1 MADEQDIPAPEVQD
15 EPQVPVD
22 TPTPQR
28 KMYDMLIKGQLYSKS
43 YDDFQKQY
51 SKPEDIDKL
60 YNGLNSAQLYSKSK
74 EDFYK
79 QYFPTPAPQADP
91 IHDLRK
97 LNQQANQPIRQEVS
111 TIDPMSGGTSVSDNQ
126 EDVDRN
132 KVFQQKYEQGINNL
146 AAKWGTDS
154 KATKQ
159 VFSDFAD
166 ETREDKLKGYVD
178 LAKNNPV
185 YYNRLKDANDIRTT
199 IAKAGPEGVHDANI
213 FNDLQQ
219 SSSYDEL
226 QHNIAIQQEILTK
239 YGLGQQYFEKLK
251 NTQSPLINTVD
262 PGLNMQYWNSDDH
275 KLGLSIHQYA
285 GLQTEKMFNPGKYQ
299 EDLSII
305 RENKGLD
312 EGGNLRPEGQG
323 KRGYEYDRGVE
334 NVLFNLERQGRQNDY
349 KFISQRRSEL
359 KDEPKEL
366 QQKYQDYIN
375 STSDPM
381 LIKHFQ
387 EEYNSNPIIQE
398 ARRIDDAQ
406 QALEYSNSEDERRFP
421 LNYSDQA
428 TRLVKDAMDGT
439 SGIIVDSGKW
449 IGNVI
454 TGAGESG
461 DNTIRFIKN
470 SIINL
475 LGSQD
480 AKAIQHAKDIGH
492 QSLTELSTYKPKSY
506 TGTESS
512 LIIPDELT
520 KEVKGIFDDNNLSSS
535 EKEKK
540 AFSLIQ
546 ANSDLIKINPK
557 AGQQNLTGKSMAF
570 TAANTIG
577 QILGI
582 ADQSMLMGGLLGDA
596 AKAKQMANTLIPMYA
611 STQNQLYEQA
621 LTRGDEKPL
630 LKSSLDAAIISLASL
645 INPDIKIVKGMV
657 GAETGMGKLIAGVDE
672 SAWNK
677 VLSEN
682 RPLVDRMIAG
692 TKATARQLGL
702 ANLQYGLIV
711 PTAQYLIHKNVLNE
725 DPNLGDMLKDGIIQT
740 NITMAIPALSHG
752 IWGAVKATNVNPM
765 QKYSIMEAGLH
776 PRENI
781 DLIDGQIER
790 GQITPDKGAQIKET
804 IKQTGEILKN
814 TEFVKT
820 DGTPMNEQEV
830 ADVTYNMLRKK
841 ALEGKLRNAPDPQK
855 PLIENQIHEVDKD
868 ISDLH
873 TSDEQKYKTE
883 LNTLLSDNLER
894 IKRNMPA
901 FEGPIKDAIAE
912 NRPEEVMQMIADQ
925 ATETTKVDG
934 KEVSSRTATEEI
946 FGKELVDKAIELQK
960 KKPKVE
966 ATETNASA
974 EHTESYAGVKN
985 IKLKDNAIQE
995 PSTSGIL
1002 QHPQE
1007 GNGGEGSGRER
1018 MESGEQGATPSGE
1031 SGQQGSQAEGGGDNG
1046 PQKEVDPNALPFG
1059 QSESIGIAHEYQ
1071 RERAYDLGV
1080 TQPERGE
1087 GITLEQSIQRGR
1099 DLIREGV
1106 DPEKTFSDFQKDKR
1120 ISWEDMSVVRAR
1132 NEQLA
1137 RATNAARD
1145 QFGENS
1151 PEARTADKIERDWY
1165 NKVVKPMQTE
1175 WSKIGITQQGKT
1187 DIDAGTVSGLRRAYM
1202 DVSGKD
1208 FTPEQEKKAKMSADE
1223 VQRWE
1228 EKEKSLNDKIEKLIS
1243 ENKDL
1248 KSDKNIKESAKDLAA
1263 KIRKGK
1269 LSRPDSFSA
1278 ATPASLVWDA
1288 AVEIVASTVEAG
1300 GTIAQAI
1307 SDGLSSVKGSDWYK
1321 GLTDEQKN
1329 NAESQFEEYHNR
1341 IDGPEKD
1348 LAEKYVDKKGNKF
1361 TPEEGK
1367 EIWSYIKEKYL
1378 DKGIELPDAIKGIS
1392 TDLGLTAE
1400 QIINAMA
1407 TPKAGKEVTNEMF
1420 RIQYNRRKAINSAR
1434 NFVGNADKSGLLKA
1448 INKVPSF
1455 FFNLK
1460 TWGHGTVGNITHAGP
1475 NIFRPSTWEA
1485 YWPNVAKSFQL
1496 AYGTTGNYE
1505 KEVTILKSRPNFSE
1519 WLQAGLAADPN
1530 KAYDEYQL
1538 MGKPEN
1544 KTAVGKTV
1552 QWLNETGTR
1561 GFAGLNFMRYDM
1573 AEMLYNKASDAAKAD
1588 PDFRATVAEL
1598 VNHATGHSEVKVP
1611 KAIKVITF
1619 APGLEISRWQRM
1631 ITDPAHAIKTFANW
1645 KSSSPAEQ
1653 AAAKIV
1659 AQGAGEKL
1667 AVYGTLLAAN
1677 AGLLAAMNSRQ
1688 QLNLTDPSKSDWLRF
1703 KFANRTL
1710 DVSGN
1715 IVSPFRVLSVLLTS
1729 AKDATV
1735 GSKKDVKSK
1744 PGDRDAQK
1752 LTQEAR
1758 YKLSPIAGTATDL
1771 GTGTD
1776 AIGNVMPWSNIK
1788 PSPGRHKLT
1797 WKEVITKEALP
1808 IPVAAG
1814 LEAYWTSMEKHGM
1827 PPSQIN
1833 SIMNGILLFGIEG
1846 LTGAKYQQD
1855 FSLDKKH
1862 KK

>member
-22 TPTPQR
+22 TPAPQR
-28 KMYDMLIKGQLYSKS
+28 KMYDLLIKGQLYSKS
-43 YDDFQKQY
+43 FDDFQKQY

-74 EDFYK
+74 DDFYK
-79 QYFPTPAPQADP
+79 QYFPSPAQQTDP
-91 IHDLRK
+91 IQDLRK

-126 EDVDRN
+126 EDVARN
-132 KVFQQKYEQGINNL
+132 KGFQQQYEQGINNL
-146 AAKWGTDS
+146 ASNWGTDA
-154 KATKQ
+154 KTTKQ
-159 VFSDFAD
+159 VFSDFGD
-166 ETREDKLKGYVD
+166 EGREDKLKGYVD

-185 YYNRLKDANDIRTT
+185 YYSRLKDANDIRTT

-219 SSSYDEL
+219 SGSYDEL
-226 QHNIAIQQEILTK
+226 QHNIAMQQEILTK

-299 EDLSII
+299 EDLNII

-359 KDEPKEL
+359 KEQPKEL
-366 QQKYQDYIN
+366 QQKYQDYLN

-387 EEYNSNPIIQE
+387 EEYNANPIIQE

-439 SGIIVDSGKW
+439 SGIIGDSGKW
-449 IGNVI
+449 IGNVV

-461 DNTIRFIKN
+461 DNTVRFIKN
-470 SIINL
+470 SLINL

-506 TGTESS
+506 TGTESP
-512 LIIPDELT
+512 LLIPDELT
-520 KEVKGIFDDNNLSSS
+520 KEVQGVFDDSSLSSS

-546 ANSDLIKINPK
+546 ENSDQIKINPK
-557 AGQQNLTGKSMAF
+557 SGQQNLTGKSMAF
-570 TAANTIG
+570 TAANTVG

-711 PTAQYLIHKNVLNE
+711 PTAQYLVHKNVLNE

-740 NITMAIPALSHG
+740 NITMAIPALAHG

-873 TSDEQKYKTE
+873 TSYEQKHKTE

-934 KEVSSRTATEEI
+934 KEVSSRSATEEI

-960 KKPKVE
+960 KKPDP
-966 ATETNASA
+966 AI

-1007 GNGGEGSGRER
+1007 GNGGEGGGRER
-1018 MESGEQGATPSGE
+1018 MESGEQGATPPGE

-1046 PQKEVDPNALPFG
+1046 PKKEVDPNALPFG
-1059 QSESIGIAHEYQ
+1059 RSDNIGIAHEYQ
-1071 RERAYDLGV
+1071 QERAHDLKV
-1080 TQPERGE
+1080 SPTERGE

-1099 DLIREGV
+1099 DLIAQGV
-1106 DPEKTFSDFQKDKR
+1106 DAQEVFNNFQKDGR

-1137 RATNAARD
+1137 REANAAVD
-1145 QFGENS
+1145 QHGDNS
-1151 PEARTADKIERDWY
+1151 PEANEAIQKERDWY
-1165 NKVVKPMQTE
+1165 SKAAKPMQTE
-1175 WSKIGITQQGKT
+1175 WSKIGMTQQGKT
-1187 DIDAGTVSGLRRAYM
+1187 DLDTGSVTSIKRAFQEQ
-1202 DVSGKD
+1202 SGKPLTD
-1208 FTPEQEKKAKMSADE
+1208 KQNEIAKELHSKIKEQDG
-1223 VQRWE
+1223 
-1228 EKEKSLNDKIEKLIS
+1228 KIEKLQDQLDKLI
-1243 ENKDL
+1243 NKEQGETTEKGIKE
-1248 KSDKNIKESAKDLAA
+1248 KSKNIAKR
-1263 KIRKGK
+1263 IRENVK
-1269 LSRPDSFSA
+1269 LNRPGSFSA
-1278 ATPASLVWDA
+1278 ATPASLLWDT
-1288 AVEIVASTVEAG
+1288 AVEIVAKSIEAG
-1300 GTIAQAI
+1300 GTIAEAI
-1307 SDGLSSVKGSDWYK
+1307 GKGIDHIRESDWYK
-1321 GLTDEQKN
+1321 GLAPEQKIKSEKEFSDWHN
-1329 NAESQFEEYHNR
+1329 DAYNGKIDVKTHFVDKENDSFTPGESKALWEHAKEIIKEGKTDFHDVINQVGMDTGLSNEQVRRAISQPKGAKIVTDKMYAEMYHRSQVLQSAKIWVKSADQSATRKFWSKVIKVPAAIVTALHGSVAPITHVGGDLYRPSNWKSYFNFMLNSYTFSFGGLTEGGKARYEKAMGDLVRDPSYMLAKKAGLR
-1341 IDGPEKD
+1341 IDPTDFSSDDYSNYQSVFGRLAKMGERGFNAMKPYRLEQFKQQYNKLSDQAKANPDVVKAIAHMVNLSSGTTEAKIPPGTD
-1348 LAEKYVDKKGNKF
+1348 LVMFAPKLVVSQYQRIFTEPAKAVGTFVKWGASLSNPDKFSPPTAAEKLQAKMVARHSGEMVATYLAALAANQAILSLSGSKQKINFTDPLSPDWMKFKAWGKDIDASGGMNSALRFVGSLVEEAARANGIVKTKEKGKPGDTEGRKIIQQMANKLSPAAGDIVEVF
-1361 TPEEGK
+1361 SGTDNVGNSLPWSSVKHSKGK
-1367 EIWSYIKEKYL
+1367 EKLSWAKYFESKSPIFIAEGFKTFNEAAAQNGVPHAVL
-1378 DKGIELPDAIKGIS
+1378 DNYLEGILIG
-1392 TDLGLTAE
+1392 
-1400 QIINAMA
+1400 
-1407 TPKAGKEVTNEMF
+1407 V
-1420 RIQYNRRKAINSAR
+1420 
-1434 NFVGNADKSGLLKA
+1434 
-1448 INKVPSF
+1448 
-1455 FFNLK
+1455 
-1460 TWGHGTVGNITHAGP
+1460 
-1475 NIFRPSTWEA
+1475 
-1485 YWPNVAKSFQL
+1485 L
-1496 AYGTTGNYE
+1496 AGTTGAH
-1505 KEVTILKSRPNFSE
+1505 IS
-1519 WLQAGLAADPN
+1519 
-1530 KAYDEYQL
+1530 
-1538 MGKPEN
+1538 
-1544 KTAVGKTV
+1544 
-1552 QWLNETGTR
+1552 
-1561 GFAGLNFMRYDM
+1561 
-1573 AEMLYNKASDAAKAD
+1573 SDN
-1588 PDFRATVAEL
+1588 P
-1598 VNHATGHSEVKVP
+1598 
-1611 KAIKVITF
+1611 
-1619 APGLEISRWQRM
+1619 
-1631 ITDPAHAIKTFANW
+1631 
-1645 KSSSPAEQ
+1645 
-1653 AAAKIV
+1653 
-1659 AQGAGEKL
+1659 
-1667 AVYGTLLAAN
+1667 
-1677 AGLLAAMNSRQ
+1677 
-1688 QLNLTDPSKSDWLRF
+1688 
-1703 KFANRTL
+1703 
-1710 DVSGN
+1710 
-1715 IVSPFRVLSVLLTS
+1715 
-1729 AKDATV
+1729 
-1735 GSKKDVKSK
+1735 
-1744 PGDRDAQK
+1744 
-1752 LTQEAR
+1752 
-1758 YKLSPIAGTATDL
+1758 
-1771 GTGTD
+1771 
-1776 AIGNVMPWSNIK
+1776 
-1788 PSPGRHKLT
+1788 
-1797 WKEVITKEALP
+1797 
-1808 IPVAAG
+1808 
-1814 LEAYWTSMEKHGM
+1814 
-1827 PPSQIN
+1827 
-1833 SIMNGILLFGIEG
+1833 
-1846 LTGAKYQQD
+1846 
-1855 FSLDKKH
+1855 KKH
-1862 KK
+1862 K